1 MEDYTKDDVLE
12 ALSKLDLKSRKR
24 VLVDQRSYLYAVLAY
39 KFNISEQIISEIVNV
54 PRETINYN
62 KKLAVQFHKDSSFIN
77 NVFVY
82 ISRFPYDLTDAK
94 TERVYRQKA
103 VKLNLDHKQFKKL
116 KTAGQILGHSSI
128 RTTIKFFLEKS
139 LKFWEE

>member
-1 MEDYTKDDVLE
+1 
-12 ALSKLDLKSRKR
+12 
-24 VLVDQRSYLYAVLAY
+24 
-39 KFNISEQIISEIVNV
+39 
-54 PRETINYN
+54 
-62 KKLAVQFHKDSSFIN
+62 
-77 NVFVY
+77 VFVY

-116 KTAGQILGHSSI
+116 KIAGQILGHSSI

-139 LKFWEE
+139 LKLWEE